1 MNDTFMH
8 PEKKNDMN
16 NKCIFLDKN
25 YRIEISYD
33 ILQL

>member
-16 NKCIFLDKN
+16 NKCINLDKY

-33 ILQL
+33 IHL

>member
-1 MNDTFMH
+1 MNDTFMR

-16 NKCIFLDKN
+16 NKCIILDKY

>member
-1 MNDTFMH
+1 MR

-16 NKCIFLDKN
+16 NKCIILDKY